1 MVGRFV
7 LRAVVGIGFCFWA
20 SSSLAAVSTA
30 SSVLNYNAGTYSGGY
45 VGTASNWSTGQAIGL
60 PASTEG
66 GYFGD
71 NSIITPFN
79 ADYNPATMVAFGGNG
94 GTIEFQMSKPITT
107 TGFTL
112 AVHVG
117 AGLNDSNY
125 PDPPAISN
133 GTTYTNARQ
142 ATLLVSQDG
151 SHWVPLG
158 DMTFSIPTNV
168 YADAPTAY
176 TSTPGSTPAD
186 FTKPFLGTL
195 SSFAG
200 EDFSQVLSTLNGSAG
215 GTWVDLSGTGLSEV
229 DYVQFQTGT
238 GETMFVDGITGV
250 AVPEPAG
257 LAVLAAALLFL
268 WRRARISCRSL
279 IQ

>member
-1 MVGRFV
+1 MLGRFAF
-7 LRAVVGIGFCFWA
+7 RAAVGISLCFLA
-20 SSSLAAVSTA
+20 SRTLAAVSTA

-45 VGTASNWSTGQAIGL
+45 AGAASSWSSGPGIGL

-71 NSIITPFN
+71 NSVITPFN
-79 ADYNPATMVAFGGNG
+79 ADYNPATMVAFGGSG
-94 GTIEFQMSKPITT
+94 GTIEFQMSKPIAT

-125 PDPPAISN
+125 PNPPAVSD
-133 GTTYTNARQ
+133 GSTYTNARQ
-142 ATLLVSQDG
+142 ATMLVSQDG
-151 SHWVPLG
+151 THWVPLG
-158 DMTFSIPTNV
+158 DKTFSIPTNI
-168 YADAPTAY
+168 YADASTAY
-176 TSTPGSTPAD
+176 TNTPGSTAAD

-195 SSFAG
+195 AGFAG

-215 GTWVDLSGTGLSEV
+215 GTWVDLSGTGLSQV
-229 DYVQFQTGT
+229 NYVEFQTAA
-238 GETMFVDGITGV
+238 GETMFVDGITGI

-257 LAVLAAALLFL
+257 LAIVAGALLL
-268 WRRARISCRSL
+268 LPRRSRRPIAD
-279 IQ
+279 